1 MNRVIV
7 AVWLIAAMLAP
18 ALPVHAATPP
28 QSFAAAEKARGDT
41 AAKARAAA
49 IARAAS
55 QAAALAHHEAV
66 SHESALIKIKSNV
79 LAETRARIEAADK
92 AAQVNAAIIAASD
105 SLSGVPAP
113 HPGAPGFRPAL
124 HRLGDQHWFQ
134 RGAPA
139 AHPRVASGHH

>member
-7 AVWLIAAMLAP
+7 AVWLVVALLGP
-18 ALPVHAATPP
+18 ALPAHAATPT
-28 QSFAAAEKARGDT
+28 QSFAAAEKARADA

-49 IARAAS
+49 IAKAAS

-66 SHESALIKIKSNV
+66 NHETTLIKIKSNV

-92 AAQVNAAIIAASD
+92 AARANAAIVATGDA
-105 SLSGVPAP
+105 LSGVPAS
-113 HPGAPGFRPAL
+113 HSGVAGFRPAP
-124 HRLGDQHWFQ
+124 HRFGDQHWFQ
-134 RGAPA
+134 HG